1 MPKLNLPKR
10 KKTTSVVRNGTTP
23 IVIKTIHG
31 QFRFELQRYQ
41 LNHEDL
47 NYFDWTEQCAHYYT
61 TQRLEEFAAY
71 YSNRMSYEEVEKLLS
86 RIQGHPSLSDQSIWN
101 RVTQQA
107 EMLSEQFAQDVK
119 ETLKSNE
126 MVTLKVNGNVDIY
139 DSNEKE
145 ILLFDDGI
153 QVKGQ
158 QEHRRQS
165 PNSGGVGILPSQ
177 EEHVKAS
184 RVNTDVVIL
193 EKAPGDFEYIVAP
206 LADKE
211 NTRPALAEVVKA
223 KVIQAY
229 GHQETPL
236 NIVAITDGAKAIRLR
251 LLSIF
256 TGAVVIILDWYH
268 LGKKVR
274 ELMSMIAR
282 NKQEKSEH
290 LKFLFYHLWR
300 GETQGVIEYLQQN
313 VQAKNPDK
321 LKELLG
327 YIQKHQA
334 EIINYERRQKV
345 GKTIGSGRAEKG
357 VDRVVGYRQK
367 KKGMSWCTLG
377 SHSLALLKVLELNGR
392 WQQFWFP
399 NAPVA

>member
-1 MPKLNLPKR
+1 
-10 KKTTSVVRNGTTP
+10 
-23 IVIKTIHG
+23 
-31 QFRFELQRYQ
+31 
-41 LNHEDL
+41 
-47 NYFDWTEQCAHYYT
+47 
-61 TQRLEEFAAY
+61 
-71 YSNRMSYEEVEKLLS
+71 MSYEEVEKLLS
-86 RIQGHPSLSDQSIWN
+86 RIQGRSILSDQSIWN
-101 RVTQQA
+101 RVTQRA
-107 EMLSEQFAQDVK
+107 DSISEQLSQDV
-119 ETLKSNE
+119 EEILKSNQT
-126 MVTLKVNGNVDIY
+126 VTIEVNSDVDIY
-139 DSNEKE
+139 DSNETE

-158 QEHRRQS
+158 QEYRRKS
-165 PNSGGVGILPSQ
+165 RNAEGVDILPSQ
-177 EEHVKAS
+177 EDYTKAP

-206 LADKE
+206 LVDDE
-211 NTRPALAEVVKA
+211 NTRPSLVEVIKA

-256 TGAVVIILDWYH
+256 TSAVVIILDWYH

-282 NKQEKSEH
+282 NKQEKSDH

-300 GETQGVIEYLQQN
+300 GETQVVIEYLQQN
-313 VQAKNPDK
+313 VKAKNLDK
-321 LKELLG
+321 LNELLR
-327 YIQKHQA
+327 YIQKHET
-334 EIINYERRQKV
+334 EIINYERRQKA

-367 KKGMSWCTLG
+367 KKGMSWRTLG
-377 SHSLALLKVLELNGR
+377 SHSLALLKVLELNGQ

-399 NAPVA
+399 NASVT

>member
-1 MPKLNLPKR
+1 M
-10 KKTTSVVRNGTTP
+10 RNGTRP
-23 IVIKTIHG
+23 IEIKTIHG

-41 LNHEDL
+41 LNQEGF
-47 NYFDWTEQCAHYYT
+47 NYFDWTEQCSDNYT
-61 TQRLEEFAAY
+61 TQRLEELASY

-86 RIQGHPSLSDQSIWN
+86 RIQGRSILSDQSIWN
-101 RVTQQA
+101 RVTQRA
-107 EMLSEQFAQDVK
+107 DSISEQLSQDV
-119 ETLKSNE
+119 EEILKSNQT
-126 MVTLKVNGNVDIY
+126 VTIEVNSDVDIY
-139 DSNEKE
+139 DSNETE

-158 QEHRRQS
+158 QEYRRKS
-165 PNSGGVGILPSQ
+165 RNAEGVDILPSQ
-177 EEHVKAS
+177 EDYTKAP

-206 LADKE
+206 LVDDE
-211 NTRPALAEVVKA
+211 NTRPSLVEVIKA

-256 TGAVVIILDWYH
+256 TSAVVIILDWYH

-282 NKQEKSEH
+282 NKQEKSDH

-300 GETQGVIEYLQQN
+300 GETQVVIEYLQQN
-313 VQAKNPDK
+313 VKAKNLDK
-321 LKELLG
+321 LNELLR
-327 YIQKHQA
+327 YIQKHET
-334 EIINYERRQKV
+334 EIINYERRQKA

-367 KKGMSWCTLG
+367 KKGMSWRTLG
-377 SHSLALLKVLELNGR
+377 SHSLALLKVLELNGQ

-399 NAPVA
+399 NASVT